1 MVAHTDFAMDLI
13 ATAAILLSYSR
24 KSMCWDIATWFRH
37 LRANHQEKKNYKLA
51 LSSYEYI
58 IQGDSGKI
66 GMEDKCKILFL
77 LVYFSFINLSILEMS
92 IFFLGNCN

>member
-58 IQGDSGKI
+58 IQGDSWKLAW
-66 GMEDKCKILFL
+66 KTNVKY
-77 LVYFSFINLSILEMS
+77 YF
-92 IFFLGNCN
+92 C